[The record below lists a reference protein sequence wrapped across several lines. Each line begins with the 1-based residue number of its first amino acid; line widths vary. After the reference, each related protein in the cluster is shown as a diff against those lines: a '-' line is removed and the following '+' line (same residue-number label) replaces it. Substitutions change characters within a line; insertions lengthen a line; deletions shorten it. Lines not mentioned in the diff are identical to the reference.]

1 MSRSNA
7 ILVVEGDEAIADL
20 IADVLG
26 DEGYTIRVA
35 LDAVSALASAR
46 STMPDLILA
55 DLRATGFRFIDEL
68 RSSGAADVPFV
79 MITTNERGQRLELHG
94 VASCLIKPFDLDD
107 LLDCVAKHITRKQE

>member
-1 MSRSNA
+1 MLFSLSKATRP
-7 ILVVEGDEAIADL
+7 IADL

-35 LDAVSALASAR
+35 PDAASALASAR

-55 DLRATGFRFIDEL
+55 DRRATGLRFIDEL
-68 RSSGAADVPFV
+68 RGSGAADVPIV
-79 MITTNERGQRLELHG
+79 MMTTNEREVKGLELHG